1 MQRYRGLD
9 LRKREIL
16 KVAIRDYIKT
26 ATPVASA
33 KLVRMYSLDVCPA
46 TVRNDLS
53 SLEQQGYLKR
63 VRFSAGRIP
72 TELGYHFYAGATM
85 NENSLNQKELEI
97 LNGLF
102 SNPIDL
108 EWLLKETPHYLTQLT
123 GYPSF
128 VYAPGITFNYLRH
141 LDLFLISSHSFM
153 VVFVF
158 NTGQIIKKTIQ
169 FDFPIDHHFLEIIS
183 RVFQNYPRRLRV
195 NELSKLAENEDLP
208 RKVRLGI
215 KSIADEAIK
224 CLLRDKF
231 FISGL
236 SSLSIHPEFLDVV
249 RFVKLLK
256 AVEDGAITRF
266 LAENYFNFSGLVI
279 RIGLENP
286 LQFAD
291 CSFITTSFS
300 VEKEPFGVVGLLG
313 PIRMDYPRATSVV
326 RLASRKLSE
335 ALSVWFN

>member
-16 KVAIRDYIKT
+16 KFAVKDYIKT
-26 ATPVASA
+26 AMPVASA
-33 KLVRMYSLDVCPA
+33 KLVRVYSLDVCPA

-53 SLEQQGYLKR
+53 SLEKQGYLKR
-63 VRFSAGRIP
+63 VRVSAGRIP
-72 TELGYHFYAGATM
+72 TELGYHFYAEATM
-85 NENSLNQKELEI
+85 NKNSLTKEELDT
-97 LNGLF
+97 LNSLF
-102 SNPIDL
+102 LNPVDL
-108 EWLLKETPHYLTQLT
+108 EWLLKETPHHLTQIT
-123 GYPSF
+123 GYPAF
-128 VYAPGITFNYLRH
+128 VYAPGVTSNYLRH
-141 LDLFLISSHSFM
+141 LDLFLVGSHSFM

-158 NTGQIIKKTIQ
+158 NTGQIIKKTLQ
-169 FDFPIDHHFLEIIS
+169 LDFPVDSQFLEIIS
-183 RVFQNYPRRLRV
+183 RVFRNYPRSLKV

-224 CLLRDKF
+224 CLLRDKL
-231 FISGL
+231 FITGL
-236 SSLSIHPEFLDVV
+236 SFLPVHPEFLDVV
-249 RFVKLLK
+249 RFVNLLK
-256 AVEDGAITRF
+256 AVEDGLITSF
-266 LAENYFNFSGLVI
+266 LAENYSNFSGLVI
-279 RIGLENP
+279 RIGSENP

-291 CSFITTSFS
+291 CSFVTTSFP
-300 VEKEPFGVVGLLG
+300 VDREPFGVVGLLG